1 VRLLFVGDIVGRAG
15 RNAAISL
22 VPQLRNEL
30 NLDFVIANAENA
42 AGGVGLTPALAEE
55 LRTQGSI
62 DLLTVGNHAWAKREL
77 YPYLQNEPRILRPAN
92 FPPGAP
98 GHGSGVFET
107 NFGML
112 GVIVLQGRV
121 FMEPTDDPFRCAD
134 AELQALSGHAN
145 VVLVEVHAEATS
157 EKMALARYLT
167 GRVAAVVGTH
177 THVQTADAAVLDRHT
192 AYITDLGMTGPID
205 SIIGVKK
212 EAVLQRFLTGLPGR
226 LDAADGPAMLQGAV
240 IEVDEATG
248 RAVDIVAIRRLA

>member
-1 VRLLFVGDIVGRAG
+1 MRLLFVGDIVGRAG

-77 YPYLQNEPRILRPAN
+77 YPYLQSEPRILRPAN

-177 THVQTADAAVLDRHT
+177 THVQTADEAVFDGHT